1 MKLKY
6 ILLGAAAAL
15 IASAA
20 PAQVSD
26 STPHYLALAAGAP
39 APPSGWAVPRTAWGD
54 PDLRGIWPLD
64 SVGRTPTERPVDLGT
79 KAYLTD
85 EEYAAAIA
93 QAESTAANYEREDE
107 AGEIGSGHWFEWGRP
122 LKQTSLIMEPANG
135 RIPPLTPEGE
145 RLSGLMRSSWNVTQ
159 FDRISDF
166 NSLDRCLSRG
176 LPSSMTPFPY
186 NNGIRVFQAPG
197 YVVLQ
202 LEIVHET
209 RIIPLDGRATIPDG
223 LRNYLGESRG
233 RWEGD
238 TLVIETTNLTGE
250 TPMNIVG
257 PGNKPIPTS
266 REQSVTERLTMVG
279 PNTIFYEATVRDPV
293 VLTAPFKLAFP
304 WTRNDGYRMFEY
316 ACHEG
321 NTVVPNYIK
330 TTSPRFVGTLENP
343 SDPAEWV
350 RDTVQR

>member
-1 MKLKY
+1 MR
-6 ILLGAAAAL
+6 LLAFATGATLLALTVPAASFAQSPAEL
-15 IASAA
+15 AVASGAPSA
-20 PAQVSD
+20 PA
-26 STPHYLALAAGAP
+26 
-39 APPSGWAVPRTAWGD
+39 GWTVPRTEWGD
-54 PDLRGIWPLD
+54 PDLTGIWPID
-64 SVGRTPTERPVDLGT
+64 SVGRTPTERPPALGT

-93 QAESTAANYEREDE
+93 AAESTAQGYEREDAE
-107 AGEIGSGHWFEWGRP
+107 GTIGSGHWFEWGRP

-145 RLSGLMRSSWNVTQ
+145 RMSAAMRSSWNVTQ
-159 FDRISDF
+159 FDRIADF

-186 NNGIRVFQAPG
+186 NNGIQVFQSPG
-197 YVVLQ
+197 YVVLS

-209 RIIPLDGRATIPDG
+209 RIIPLDGRPALPDTM
-223 LRNYLGESRG
+223 RQYLGQSRG
-233 RWEGD
+233 HWEGD
-238 TLVIETTNLTGE
+238 TLVIETTNLTGL

-266 REQSVTERLTMVG
+266 REQTVTERLTMTG
-279 PNTIFYEATVRDPV
+279 PNTIFYEALIEDPV
-293 VLTAPFKLAFP
+293 VLTARYKLAFP
-304 WTRNDGYRMFEY
+304 WTRDENYELFEY

-350 RDTVQR
+350 RDTVVR

>member
-1 MKLKY
+1 MTRRLSA
-6 ILLGAAAAL
+6 LLVF
-15 IASAA
+15 S
-20 PAQVSD
+20 S
-26 STPHYLALAAGAP
+26 LALAAPPVVAQSPAELAVASGAP
-39 APPSGWAVPRTAWGD
+39 APPAGWSVPRTAWGD

-64 SVGRTPTERPVDLGT
+64 AVGRTPTERPPTLGT
-79 KAYLTD
+79 KGYLTD
-85 EEYAAAIA
+85 EEYAAALA
-93 QAESTAANYEREDE
+93 QAEQTAQGYEREDQ
-107 AGEIGSGHWFEWGRP
+107 AGTIGSGHWFEWGRP
-122 LKQTSLIMEPANG
+122 LKQTSLIMAPATG

-145 RLSGLMRSSWNVTQ
+145 RMSGEMRSSWNVQQ
-159 FDRISDF
+159 FDKVSDF

-186 NNGIRVFQAPG
+186 NNGIRVFQSPG
-197 YVVLQ
+197 YVILQ

-209 RIIPLDGRATIPDG
+209 RIIPLDSRAAIPG
-223 LRNYLGESRG
+223 SMRNYLGESRG
-233 RWEGD
+233 HWEGD
-238 TLVIETTNLTGE
+238 TLVIETTNLNGL

-266 REQSVTERLTMVG
+266 KEQTATERLTMTG
-279 PNTIFYEATVRDPV
+279 PDTIFYEAEIRDPV

-304 WTRNDGYRMFEY
+304 WSRNDDYEMFEY

-330 TTSPRFVGTLENP
+330 TTSPRFVGTLEDP

>member
-1 MKLKY
+1 MSRHLSA
-6 ILLGAAAAL
+6 LLAL
-15 IASAA
+15 SA
-20 PAQVSD
+20 
-26 STPHYLALAAGAP
+26 LALAAIPAIAQTQVELAAAAGAP
-39 APPSGWAVPRTAWGD
+39 VPPVGWSVPRTAWGD
-54 PDLRGIWPLD
+54 PDLRGIWPVD
-64 SVGRTPTERPVDLGT
+64 SVGQTPTERPAALGT

-93 QAESTAANYEREDE
+93 RSEQTAQGYARED
-107 AGEIGSGHWFEWGRP
+107 ASGTIGSGHWFEWGRP

-145 RLSGLMRSSWNVTQ
+145 RMSQAMRSSWNVAQ
-159 FDRISDF
+159 FDKIADF

-209 RIIPLDGRATIPDG
+209 RIIPLDGRPAIHGT

-233 RWEGD
+233 HWEGD
-238 TLVIETTNLTGE
+238 TLAIETTNLSGL

-266 REQSVTERLTMVG
+266 PEQTVTERLTMTG
-279 PNTIFYEATVRDPV
+279 PDTIFYEAEIRDPV

-304 WTRNDGYRMFEY
+304 WSRNDDYGMFEY

-330 TTSPRFVGTLENP
+330 TTSPRFVGTLEDP